1 METQL
6 VYDTTRKS
14 LGLRVRETILTQ
26 GNGILGN
33 LALKVHG
40 VLNTRTGECLQV
52 HHAPVVSLETA
63 CWCISGSSCACL
75 QRSRAYQNEVDGV
88 RVLLLQVSWT
98 TMAASQSSSRAQCG
112 GATFMSRRQSCA
124 LGPWSAST
132 ARPTTS
138 LAACC

>member
-40 VLNTRTGECLQV
+40 VLNTRTGKCLQ
-52 HHAPVVSLETA
+52 AP
-63 CWCISGSSCACL
+63 CL
-75 QRSRAYQNEVDGV
+75 CS
-88 RVLLLQVSWT
+88 
-98 TMAASQSSSRAQCG
+98 
-112 GATFMSRRQSCA
+112 
-124 LGPWSAST
+124 
-132 ARPTTS
+132 
-138 LAACC
+138 

>member
-40 VLNTRTGECLQV
+40 VLNTRTGEHL
-52 HHAPVVSLETA
+52 HHAAVVSRYD
-63 CWCISGSSCACL
+63 CMSSA
-75 QRSRAYQNEVDGV
+75 
-88 RVLLLQVSWT
+88 
-98 TMAASQSSSRAQCG
+98 
-112 GATFMSRRQSCA
+112 
-124 LGPWSAST
+124 
-132 ARPTTS
+132 
-138 LAACC
+138 

>member
-40 VLNTRTGECLQV
+40 VLNTRTGKCLQ
-52 HHAPVVSLETA
+52 AP
-63 CWCISGSSCACL
+63 
-75 QRSRAYQNEVDGV
+75 
-88 RVLLLQVSWT
+88 
-98 TMAASQSSSRAQCG
+98 
-112 GATFMSRRQSCA
+112 
-124 LGPWSAST
+124 
-132 ARPTTS
+132 
-138 LAACC
+138 CCCS